1 MTITFF
7 GKQISASSRTGKLLL
22 VGAFVLVAALM
33 VYTCYLGT
41 CAIGAELHV
50 HPALV
55 FLVLFALTVEL
66 TFNERKVSLLPGKHT
81 RNVLSWAC
89 AALSL
94 YHYVRLDMRFEAVA
108 VSGSLIVILV
118 SRVVKLI
125 YDNREKQWQ
134 LNRAMQMEM
143 ADRKYGSRFNK

>member
-1 MTITFF
+1 MYITVF
-7 GKQISASSRTGKLLL
+7 GKQISASSRAGKLLL
-22 VGAFVLVAALM
+22 VGAFLLVAGLM
-33 VYTCYLGT
+33 IYTCYLGT
-41 CAIGAELHV
+41 CAIGAELNV

-94 YHYVRLDMRFEAVA
+94 YHYVRLDMRFQAVA
-108 VSGSLIVILV
+108 VTCSLIVILV

-125 YDNREKQWQ
+125 YDNRDKQWQ
-134 LNRAMQMEM
+134 LNQAMQMERV
-143 ADRKYGSRFNK
+143 DRKYGNLADK